1 MRLGLAV
8 SVFYYVIYH
17 EQLLTA
23 KSMPACNFLCVFFL
37 NTVLKHVDMFAL
49 LEMKKYRVICLS
61 TCICTYTSV
70 HVHDNAQIVTDV
82 KAVKAETGATSN
94 TPGSFQSLVKEDRFI
109 YNGHMLVDIKSSHRL
124 TLPLFQPSTG
134 NTPTKMIE
142 QQVQ

>member
-1 MRLGLAV
+1 
-8 SVFYYVIYH
+8 
-17 EQLLTA
+17 
-23 KSMPACNFLCVFFL
+23 
-37 NTVLKHVDMFAL
+37 MFAL
-49 LEMKKYRVICLS
+49 PEMKKYRVICPS

-94 TPGSFQSLVKEDRFI
+94 TPGPFQSLVKEDRFI
-109 YNGHMLVDIKSSHRL
+109 YNGHMLVDIKCSRPL

-142 QQVQ
+142 QHVSIAVGLADFKRQSQDGSNVKYQCQSAL

>member
-1 MRLGLAV
+1 M
-8 SVFYYVIYH
+8 
-17 EQLLTA
+17 
-23 KSMPACNFLCVFFL
+23 CVFFF

-70 HVHDNAQIVTDV
+70 HVHDNAQIVADV

-94 TPGSFQSLVKEDRFI
+94 TPGSFQSLVKEESFI
-109 YNGHMLVDIKSSHRL
+109 YNGHMLVDIKSSHPL